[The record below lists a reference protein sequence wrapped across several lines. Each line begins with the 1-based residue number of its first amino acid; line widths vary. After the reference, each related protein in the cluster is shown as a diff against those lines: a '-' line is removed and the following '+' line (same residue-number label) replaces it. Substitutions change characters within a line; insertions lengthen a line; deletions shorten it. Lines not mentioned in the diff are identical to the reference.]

1 MSAENS
7 DSDLEIDKQLNA
19 DNTQKRGWNS
29 KRRLIKMCQDEV
41 GTKYQGKRPLNIAII
56 GVPGCGK
63 SSLLNTIFTS
73 FSDERWKPI
82 ALQGNYGKLGKQFTQ
97 SLISYKKEQYY
108 TRKGRIRKD
117 DGVLMPTFID
127 MCGFEDTNNELNREL
142 LNTVL
147 YGKLH
152 EYEKFKDVYEC
163 FNNFGK
169 DGVRRKY
176 GERNEYLVVDR
187 IIFVCSG
194 DPMVPLPKNL
204 MECVSQVSKA
214 YREIPVFGV
223 MTKADKFDGSQN
235 AEVDERER
243 LFMEHLGI
251 IAERF
256 KRIKNYCA
264 DIDKKT
270 SYRFSLIPEID
281 TDVLEL
287 MHQVFSNTL
296 RVSNPEGRPDYSVQT
311 DRFVDVSQD
320 VASQV
325 PGRNALPK
333 SSSGPVDGYDFTKR
347 NQANMGD
354 GDCYNCNSNCVLLY
368 F

>member
-1 MSAENS
+1 
-7 DSDLEIDKQLNA
+7 
-19 DNTQKRGWNS
+19 
-29 KRRLIKMCQDEV
+29 MCQDEV
-41 GTKYQGKRPLNIAII
+41 GTIYHGKRPLNIVII

-63 SSLLNTIFTS
+63 SSLLNTIFAS

-97 SLISYKKEQYY
+97 SLISYKKERYY

-127 MCGFEDTNNELNREL
+127 MSGFEDINNGLNREL

-147 YGKLH
+147 YEKLH

-163 FNNFGK
+163 FNNSGK

-187 IIFVCSG
+187 IILVCSG
-194 DPMVPLPKNL
+194 DPIVPLPINL
-204 MECVSQVSKA
+204 MECVSQISNAV
-214 YREIPVFGV
+214 RCIPVFGV

-235 AEVDERER
+235 AIIDERER

-251 IAERF
+251 EAERF

-264 DIDKKT
+264 DIDKDT
-270 SYRFSLIPEID
+270 TYRFSLTPEID
-281 TDVLEL
+281 IDVLQL
-287 MHQVFSNTL
+287 MHQVFSNSL
-296 RVSNPEGRPDYSVQT
+296 RVSNPEGRLDYSVQT
-311 DRFVDVSQD
+311 ERFVDGSRD
-320 VASQV
+320 AANQV
-325 PGRNALPK
+325 PRRNNLPK
-333 SSSGPVDGYDFTKR
+333 SYSGLNVPRLFLLIKI
-347 NQANMGD
+347 Q
-354 GDCYNCNSNCVLLY
+354 VLLMGMTLQSGIKPTWAMMFVIIVIPVVFY
-368 F
+368 YVFS